1 MPDTMK
7 IDGNDTLS
15 DQESALQFK
24 EGAGNELTA
33 LEKGGNDP
41 PVNHATFK
49 RLAPGSRPKRLRLVL
64 AADPQPPNSG
74 LVLSCNIFVEGE
86 AQNVNVYREQ

>member
-1 MPDTMK
+1 MPDPTK
-7 IDGNDTLS
+7 IDGNQTLS

-33 LEKGGNDP
+33 MEKGGDDA
-41 PVNHATFK
+41 PVNLATFN
-49 RLAPGSRPKRLRLVL
+49 RLAPGARPKRLHLVL

-86 AQNVNVYREQ
+86 AQDVNVYREQ